1 MHIAII
7 GASGAIGDALTQNIS
22 ASHPEAM
29 IDIFSRSKMQTRT
42 SNINAHFIDLADEK
56 TIEDAAI
63 LTRQNGEL
71 DLVIVAAGLLHEDGL
86 SPEKSLR
93 DLSAEK
99 FGQLFAINTIGP
111 ALVAK
116 HFLPL
121 LHKQKRAVFAA
132 LSARVSSISDNRLGG
147 WYAYRASKA
156 ALNMVL
162 KNASIELARSHK
174 QAIIVG
180 LHPGTVD
187 SNLSKPFQS
196 RVQAHSLFTPE
207 QAATHLISVIE
218 KLTVKDSGKLFAW
231 DGQEIEF

>member
-7 GASGAIGDALTQNIS
+7 GASGAIGDALTKQLS
-22 ASHPEAM
+22 EAQPEAI
-29 IDIFSRSKMQTRT
+29 IDIFSRSKIETCLP
-42 SNINAHFIDLADEK
+42 NVNAHYIDLTDEK
-56 TIEDAAI
+56 SIENAAI
-63 LTRQNGEL
+63 LVDQNGEL
-71 DLVIVAAGLLHEDGL
+71 DLVIVAAGLLHDDIL

-99 FGQLFAINTIGP
+99 FNRILAINTIGP

-116 HFLPL
+116 HLLPL
-121 LHKQKRAVFAA
+121 LHKQRRAVFAA

-162 KNASIELARSHK
+162 KNASIEIARSHR
-174 QAIIVG
+174 QAIVVG

-187 SNLSKPFQS
+187 SKLSKPFQS
-196 RVQAHSLFTPE
+196 RMQANKLFTPE
-207 QAATHLISVIE
+207 QSANHLINVLENLTIE
-218 KLTVKDSGKLFAW
+218 DSGKLFAW